1 MMILLNNKLNDF
13 IKNLVK
19 LEIPEKRKAIL
30 HLLIDYIHHKLIEDK
45 EVNLNFIC
53 THNSRRSQFSQIWG
67 YTAAAYYGIKV
78 NCYSGGTEVTAINER
93 VLTSI
98 KRKGF
103 FVSSV
108 NSSNSIYK
116 VAYNNEVQPLIVY
129 SKIFDD
135 QINKTNK
142 FAAVMNCANADENC
156 TYIPKSEKRISI
168 QYKDPKIFDNTPLET
183 KKYEECSLKIA
194 SELFYVFRKVSE
206 NI

>member
-1 MMILLNNKLNDF
+1 MLTDIKTIDMIFKMGVSDKRAFVLNEIINYINKTKSEN
-13 IKNLVK
+13 K
-19 LEIPEKRKAIL
+19 IPK
-30 HLLIDYIHHKLIEDK
+30 
-45 EVNLNFIC
+45 LNFIC

-103 FVSSV
+103 FVTSV

-142 FAAVMNCANADENC
+142 FAAVMNCTNADENC
-156 TYIPKSEKRISI
+156 PYIPKSEKRISI